1 MRTPTKGFSW
11 FVTWCSLNV
20 FTGKI
25 LIIDD
30 APAVVSSMKMALG
43 ALGITEGQITVGHSA
58 EEAWQ
63 LIAADP
69 PDLIFLDVGLGDGQ
83 GDELAKAWLKEEPTR
98 RIVMITGLDLGD
110 PRVREAVSAGVYDV
124 IQKPIRF
131 QRIRQVMDLI
141 ASETQGLRRL

>member
-1 MRTPTKGFSW
+1 MFS
-11 FVTWCSLNV
+11 
-20 FTGKI
+20 GKV

-30 APAVVSSMKMALG
+30 APAVVSSLKMALG
-43 ALGITEGQITVGHSA
+43 ALGIKESQITVGNSA

-63 LIAADP
+63 LIAAVA
-69 PDLIFLDVGLGDGQ
+69 PDLIFLDVALGDGQ
-83 GDELAKAWLKEEPTR
+83 GDELAMDWLQEDPSR

-110 PRVREAVSAGVYDV
+110 QRVRNAVSAGVYEV